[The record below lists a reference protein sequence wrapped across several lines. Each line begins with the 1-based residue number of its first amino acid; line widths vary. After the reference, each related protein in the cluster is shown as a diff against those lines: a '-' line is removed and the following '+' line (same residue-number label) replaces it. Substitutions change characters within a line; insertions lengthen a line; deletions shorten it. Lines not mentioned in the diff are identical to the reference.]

1 MSCLKLSSS
10 ENRFAKREITKY
22 YESYSSSK
30 YSTVIDETL
39 SKFEHDITDFDEL
52 KSNDESENIII
63 KKLLKVFLDEL
74 YEQEDNPTG
83 ILGVKKGYYQDKI
96 NWGYKN
102 PIKKEFVPCNY
113 FFARSLAELKSK
125 IHQNKG
131 IWYVIDAKVAK
142 KARYSNI
149 SYKRKSIKTSKEND
163 LIKELNFKIDD
174 FEEIR
179 KKERENRKKWDKL
192 EEETGL
198 NKKNERYKNKDKFFK

>member
-1 MSCLKLSSS
+1 MSNLKLSSS
-10 ENRFAKREITKY
+10 ENLFAKREITKY
-22 YESYSSSK
+22 YEYYSSSK
-30 YSTVIDETL
+30 YSKVIDETF
-39 SKFEHDITDFDEL
+39 SKFEQDITTFDEL
-52 KSNDESENIII
+52 KTDSECENIII

-83 ILGVKKGYYQDKI
+83 ILGVKKGYYRDRI

-102 PIKKEFVPCNY
+102 PVKKEFVNCNY
-113 FFARSLAELKSK
+113 FYARSLAELKSK
-125 IHQNKG
+125 IHKNKG

-149 SYKRKSIKTSKEND
+149 SYKRKSIKSTKEND
-163 LIKELNFKIDD
+163 LIKDLNFKIDD

-179 KKERENRKKWDKL
+179 KKERENRKKWSKL
-192 EEETGL
+192 EEEAGL